1 MAASTSSQKIP
12 SGTVLDSMQ
21 NSSDIQFST
30 TKTVL
35 RMKRRMEESPSK
47 ILVMSYKR
55 CKQSNNLMLGADEI
69 PTEEINRVFRLAGTV
84 DNDEVDD
91 DRSISKTIK
100 DALEIVERTKALERF
115 EKIKARETNR
125 PYKQRKSFRHLE
137 KAKEDVKQHAVDN
150 RFRVISQRRG
160 LPHAESIDVDG
171 HKLIEGVDENDENE
185 PTLLFNLLDLV
196 ADDEN
201 EPSSE
206 KKPRS
211 STDVREIG
219 SITVNGVPMV
229 KNDNTTEASNILISS
244 KSGFVFDLYVA
255 KDVMTEDQ
263 FQNQF
268 VSVRP
273 ADDDYEFDFDHDD
286 ESDQERP
293 EDDEDSNEEDNWRND
308 YPDSDPDI
316 SQSYGYDQQDDI
328 VGQFANFGLKGEEL
342 SSDDDGAFV
351 YSSEYGCD
359 DGLGGM
365 YNRYKSRLM
374 NSNLVDE
381 VVSSASESD
390 VD

>member
-316 SQSYGYDQQDDI
+316 RFSIG
-328 VGQFANFGLKGEEL
+328 
-342 SSDDDGAFV
+342 
-351 YSSEYGCD
+351 
-359 DGLGGM
+359 
-365 YNRYKSRLM
+365 
-374 NSNLVDE
+374 
-381 VVSSASESD
+381 
-390 VD
+390 